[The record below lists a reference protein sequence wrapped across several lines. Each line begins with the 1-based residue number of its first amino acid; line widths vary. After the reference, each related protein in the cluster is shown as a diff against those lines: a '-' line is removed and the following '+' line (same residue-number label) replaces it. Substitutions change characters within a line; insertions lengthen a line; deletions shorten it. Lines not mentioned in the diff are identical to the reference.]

1 MHAQM
6 ERWYSHDVIESEGGL
21 MIDLIKREA
30 LKAVNATNPVNFS
43 IGTVSSVNPLKIT
56 VHQKLT
62 LIKEFLIV
70 TERVTRYEE
79 NSIVIR
85 TGLSVGDK
93 VVLARVQ
100 GGNQYIVLDKVVD

>member
-1 MHAQM
+1 ML
-6 ERWYSHDVIESEGGL
+6 DL
-21 MIDLIKREA
+21 MKREA
-30 LKAVNATNPVNFS
+30 LKAVNATNPVNFN
-43 IGTVSSVNPLKIT
+43 IGSVSGVNPLKIT

-62 LIKEFLIV
+62 LTKEFLIV
-70 TERVTRYEE
+70 TERVTRYEV

-93 VVLARVQ
+93 VILARVQ

>member
-1 MHAQM
+1 M
-6 ERWYSHDVIESEGGL
+6 EWRFPYDGSESEGGL
-21 MIDLIKREA
+21 MLDLIKREV
-30 LKAVNATNPVNFS
+30 LKAVNATNPVNFNV
-43 IGTVSSVNPLKIT
+43 GTVSGVNPLKIT

-62 LIKEFLIV
+62 LTKEFLIV
-70 TERVTRYEE
+70 TERMTRYEV

-93 VVLARVQ
+93 VILARVQ